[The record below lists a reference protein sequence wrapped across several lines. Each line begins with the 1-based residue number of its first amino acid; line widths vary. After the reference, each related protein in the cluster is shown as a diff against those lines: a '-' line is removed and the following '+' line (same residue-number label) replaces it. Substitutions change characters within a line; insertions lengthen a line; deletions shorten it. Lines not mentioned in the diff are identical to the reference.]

1 MSISDGSS
9 DVCSSDR
16 LSRVVLTGGGSVS
29 VSRMKGLRGEIVRGG
44 NGDVSVAA
52 VDLDQFSLGVAGAGR
67 ANLPG
72 RAGVAAIRV
81 TSPGAVMA
89 EGPRV
94 WQDTRADEDP
104 GTVAWTGGWR
114 GRVSVAV
121 PGVVAVG
128 GEGEHRVAGHRM
140 GRHRWEA

>member
-29 VSRMKGLRGEIVRGG
+29 VSRMKGLRGEIVLGG

-67 ANLPG
+67 ANLSG

-81 TSPGAVMA
+81 TGPGAVMA
-89 EGPRV
+89 DGLRVRQATRSEERRGGKEGGGTCNKRV
-94 WQDTRADEDP
+94 
-104 GTVAWTGGWR
+104 
-114 GRVSVAV
+114 
-121 PGVVAVG
+121 
-128 GEGEHRVAGHRM
+128 
-140 GRHRWEA
+140 